1 MVCPITNTLR
11 PFPMHVPLDSRTK
24 TTGAIL
30 CEQVKSLDVAAR
42 NAEFREA
49 LPEDLLADVL
59 ERIILSLES

>member
-1 MVCPITNTLR
+1 
-11 PFPMHVPLDSRTK
+11 MHVPLDSRTK